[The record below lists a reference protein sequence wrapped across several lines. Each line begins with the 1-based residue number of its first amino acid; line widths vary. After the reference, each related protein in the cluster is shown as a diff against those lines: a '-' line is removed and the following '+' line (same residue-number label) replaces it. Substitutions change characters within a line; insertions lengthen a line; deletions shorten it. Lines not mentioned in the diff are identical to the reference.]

1 MDCSNLCA
9 PFSNFPQYII
19 LFHLLV
25 QHIRQGLIF
34 QGAHL
39 DISNA
44 DILRFGLVVRS
55 LGAVL
60 NRVTPQEEKHVAPWH
75 ARGRTWLL
83 TGKDLVTEKERI
95 GTGGVRQHQVFAW
108 MFRTNGRTSAE
119 GHLCSSEF
127 IIGSVDTVNKCVLT
141 STEFSDLWGER

>member
-1 MDCSNLCA
+1 MMDCSNLCA
-9 PFSNFPQYII
+9 PLSNFPQYII

-25 QHIRQGLIF
+25 QHILQGLIF

-60 NRVTPQEEKHVAPWH
+60 NRVTP
-75 ARGRTWLL
+75 
-83 TGKDLVTEKERI
+83 
-95 GTGGVRQHQVFAW
+95 
-108 MFRTNGRTSAE
+108 
-119 GHLCSSEF
+119 
-127 IIGSVDTVNKCVLT
+127 
-141 STEFSDLWGER
+141 